1 VNEDRWPLGF
11 LLSPAQVVAALLRST
26 PPETLVRIDNGLPDD
41 VRFVRM
47 YVDNASQRLCVVLD
61 HPSFKGV
68 YDQYGGTRWADGEPL
83 LFGLAPHA
91 TRYTGPEVAAVL
103 AAATG

>member
-11 LLSPAQVVAALLRST
+11 VLSPAQIVAALLRST

-41 VRFVRM
+41 VRFVRLFVSDLTQSV
-47 YVDNASQRLCVVLD
+47 YVVLD
-61 HPSFKGV
+61 HPSFKEKYEAQGHDWHDGV
-68 YDQYGGTRWADGEPL
+68 PL
-83 LFGLAPHA
+83 RLAPAPHA
-91 TRYTGPEVAAVL
+91 TYYTGPEVAAVL